1 MTRKARAL
9 ARLEEADEAVFAVVA
24 GWHSP
29 LGDAVLPPLS
39 LAASYSRL
47 WMAVSAV
54 TAVADGARGRGA
66 ALQALTSVGITSAVA
81 NIAMKG
87 LARRPR
93 PGQQVPED
101 RRLAQPDSSSFPSGH
116 TASAA
121 AFSAVMSAQY
131 PKSRLPINALAATV
145 GFSRVYTGVHYP
157 GDVLAGWVLGKAVAT
172 IVVRA
177 WPTNWPGSPTWSP
190 APSDD
195 G

>member
-47 WMAVSAV
+47 WMAISAV
-54 TAVADGARGRGA
+54 TAVADGQRGRRS
-66 ALQALTSVGITSAVA
+66 ALQALAAVGITSAVA

-93 PGQQVPED
+93 PGQEVPEE
-101 RRLAQPDSSSFPSGH
+101 RRLVQPDSSSFPSGH

-121 AFSAVMSAQY
+121 AFSAVMSDRY
-131 PKSRLPINALAATV
+131 PQSRLPINALAATV

-157 GDVLAGWVLGKAVAT
+157 GDVLAGWLLGKAVAT
-172 IVVRA
+172 VVVRG
-177 WPTNWPGSPTWSP
+177 WPKKWLGSPAGSP
-190 APSDD
+190 DPS
-195 G
+195 GGG